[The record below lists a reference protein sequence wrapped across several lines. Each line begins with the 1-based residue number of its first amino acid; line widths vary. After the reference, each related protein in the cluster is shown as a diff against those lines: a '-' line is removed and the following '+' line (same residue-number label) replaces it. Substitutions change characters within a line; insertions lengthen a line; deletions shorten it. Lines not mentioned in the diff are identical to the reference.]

1 MPPVASVSTRS
12 KCQKP
17 SKSPLSL
24 VSISQEARAT
34 RTNAA
39 NIVLNNRFA
48 VICCGVEMLRW

>member
-24 VSISQEARAT
+24 VSISQEARVVRAIV
-34 RTNAA
+34 A
-39 NIVLNNRFA
+39 NIVLNSRFA
-48 VICCGVEMLRW
+48 VICVVL